1 MPKPIPAELSPLL
14 DIVTAGNL
22 SVALGFRDED
32 QSGLSYRVL
41 RADVDEGF
49 RRVAV
54 NTATNGVQK
63 LGGFDIVPYDSTRLL
78 GPQEMFRR
86 PVTDAGLGE
95 LVKTLRQPVL
105 LTSAGFRDF
114 DDRLAFYGFVFIVQG
129 AWVALVRQAYQVHVS
144 GIHKLIAV
152 FRQQRLTRPSED
164 QRVLRFDDRFDLLL
178 NQTNVYLLREE
189 AFDNLF
195 VDRSQWQAKVPG
207 HVDLLIEQ
215 GLAIINA
222 AEFVT
227 ACQSDLNMMRK
238 LQRICESGYL
248 EQITAEKL
256 GRLVTEYKLSQTVLV
271 GGKLNFDPKYR
282 WQILKML
289 DDDYLSSRL
298 TDRRYEVNSKVTV
311 TA

>member
-1 MPKPIPAELSPLL
+1 MAKPAPQQLGAIEE
-14 DIVTAGNL
+14 IVVRGNL
-22 SVALGFRDED
+22 SVVLAFREP
-32 QSGLSYRVL
+32 SETGIGYRLL

-49 RRVAV
+49 RRSALE
-54 NTATNGVQK
+54 TAMTAMRR
-63 LGGFDIVPYDSTRLL
+63 LHDFDIVPYESSRLL
-78 GPQEMFRR
+78 GSQELFHRT
-86 PVTDAGLGE
+86 VDQAGLDA
-95 LVKTLRQPVL
+95 LVQRLRQPAL
-105 LTSAGFRDF
+105 LESANYRDF
-114 DDRLAFYGFVFIVQG
+114 DDKLGFYAFVFQQPN

-298 TDRRYEVNSKVTV
+298 TDRRYEVNSKV
-311 TA
+311 